1 MSAPT
6 EKRTPR
12 ILVAPD
18 SFKGSI
24 SAASAA
30 LALARGVQRAAPG
43 AIVDICPLADGG
55 EGTLDALLVAKS
67 GVGRTTRVSGPLG
80 QRVTARWGSF
90 ADGLAVVEA
99 AQAAGLELVPTSER
113 DPGIATT
120 FGVGELAC
128 EALESGASTLMITL
142 GGTATM
148 DLGSGMAQALGV
160 EFDGGVRPMAG
171 AALEGVRRIDTTR
184 LDPRLKNVSL
194 VVAVDVD
201 NPLLGAEGAA
211 RTYGPQK
218 GATPAHVEAFER
230 GFSHVATLLG
240 DPGDRPG
247 DGAAGGAAYLLRML
261 LGAKV
266 ELGAGLVQAAVG
278 FASRLADADLVVT
291 GEGRLDHQTARGKV
305 VCAVGRAAKLANV
318 PVVAVAGAVRDD
330 ARPLYE
336 EGVDAWF
343 SICDGPLT
351 EADAR
356 ARAPALL
363 EKVAENIVRLRFR

>member
-1 MSAPT
+1 MPASPG
-6 EKRTPR
+6 KPR

-24 SAASAA
+24 SAANAA

-43 AIVDICPLADGG
+43 AVIDICPLADGG

-67 GVGRTTRVSGPLG
+67 GMGRTARVSGPLG

-90 ADGLAVVEA
+90 AGGLAVVEA

-120 FGVGELAC
+120 FGVGELAS

-148 DLGSGMAQALGV
+148 DLGTGMAQALGV

-171 AALEGVRRIDTTR
+171 AALEGVRRIEAAG

-218 GATPAHVEAFER
+218 GATPAQVDALER

-247 DGAAGGAAYLLRML
+247 DGAAGGAAYLLRTL

-266 ELGAGLVQAAVG
+266 ELGADLVQAAVG
-278 FASRLADADLVVT
+278 FAVRLADSDLVIT
-291 GEGRLDHQTARGKV
+291 GEGRLDGQTARGKV
-305 VCAVGRAAKLANV
+305 VGAVGRAAKLARV
-318 PVVAVAGAVRDD
+318 PVVAVAGAVHDD
-330 ARPLYE
+330 ARPLYD

-343 SICDGPLT
+343 SICDGPLA

-356 ARAPALL
+356 AHAPALL